1 MDSEKTINMKERI
14 IDAAIEVIKEKSV
27 EDATVREIAIKA
39 GLTTGAIYYHYKNK
53 DELFCDI
60 MNKVIHFVHGLSE
73 KDETDNTVIKDP
85 RKLLREVQEGVKTRL
100 SGVDEEKLH
109 VLLLSDAIAKN
120 GVMKEKYNE
129 NYANIIS
136 KVGDMYYY
144 TFGMGNKKKNEA
156 IAAILVAALDGM
168 AIQHSLN
175 VFDKD
180 PEEFIR
186 VFIEFFTESIPAYL
200 EKHKD

>member
-1 MDSEKTINMKERI
+1 
-14 IDAAIEVIKEKSV
+14 
-27 EDATVREIAIKA
+27 
-39 GLTTGAIYYHYKNK
+39 
-53 DELFCDI
+53 
-60 MNKVIHFVHGLSE
+60 
-73 KDETDNTVIKDP
+73 
-85 RKLLREVQEGVKTRL
+85 
-100 SGVDEEKLH
+100 
-109 VLLLSDAIAKN
+109 
-120 GVMKEKYNE
+120 MKEKYNE

-186 VFIEFFTESIPAYL
+186 VFIEFFTESIPTYL